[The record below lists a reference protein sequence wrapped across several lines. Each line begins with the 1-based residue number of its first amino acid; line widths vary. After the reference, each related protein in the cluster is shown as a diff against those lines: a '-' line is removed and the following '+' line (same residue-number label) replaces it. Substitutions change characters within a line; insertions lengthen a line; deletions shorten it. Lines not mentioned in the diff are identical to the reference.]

1 MQKLFGAPLYII
13 GIVMLVLFVTV
24 VVAVAALAARNRIMF
39 MVGVRIIP
47 KRPAQRALIVLGLM
61 LSTVLVTAAFST
73 GDTVGYTIRSLSVE
87 ALGNTDEAVTVPD
100 AQTAPEAGY
109 FDEAVV
115 EIVRRELAG
124 ASVDGILP
132 VIQEQLPLLN
142 PARMVSVPGAILFA
156 PGPEYSQYTRLTSVD
171 GADVSFADLASP
183 GEDIPVFLD
192 EDTAEDLQAAA
203 GDQLYVFVGEETVS
217 LRVAGVVEGSSSGSL
232 TFVLMTLDRA
242 QALLNRPGLI
252 NAVYI
257 SNTGGEIDGARFTDE
272 VEARLAAPLEEMG
285 LELQTAKQDA
295 LSAADTFGSLL
306 TAVFVLFGLFS
317 VAAGVLL
324 IFLIFMM
331 LAAARKSEMGMARA
345 VGTKR
350 SHLVQMFVFEGVV
363 YDLLAAVVGLG
374 LGVLVTYAIAGVM
387 ASMVPQS
394 VPIDIAF
401 HVEPWSLVVSF
412 TLGILVTLVTVTLSA
427 WKVSRLNI
435 VRAIRDVPE
444 PALKK
449 VGRGTLALG
458 VVLGTLGLILLLTGI
473 ISEQAGLLYLGV
485 SLIIIGLALAARW
498 RGAGERLVFTVAGA
512 LLVAWCLLPV
522 SVFEAVFGETK
533 SGIEMFFIV
542 GITMVLG
549 GVWMVSYNLD
559 LVMRL
564 LVWAVGGVR
573 GVAPVLRSA
582 MAYPMKNRMRT
593 GLTMAM
599 FSMVIFSIVF
609 MSVIIRANTAILSDA
624 QSIAG
629 GYDIYAG
636 VSYLSPIR
644 DIEGTLLQKGFEP
657 EDFQAVA
664 ATSTIPM
671 EIRQMG
677 ARSEDWQDYVVSGVD
692 DAYLESNEFKF
703 LIMGQGYETAA
714 DVWEALR
721 DNPGLAV
728 ISADA
733 VPAMSSMSF
742 AFGGMFLLEG
752 IDQNDDEM
760 SPIQVQVRR
769 TVPGMEG
776 AQTIETELTI
786 IAVLESVSFNY
797 GVYTSQQTVDQASP
811 FSVPATTYLFKLS
824 DGVDAAETADALE
837 SAFLAYG
844 MQAESVEKQLEEAN
858 RINYTINA
866 LLTGFMGLGLVVGIA
881 ALGVISTRAVVER
894 RHEIGV
900 LRAIGFRSSN
910 VQAAFLLESSIVASL
925 GILIGTVLA
934 LSLSYQVLGEMK
946 DDYQNLSFQMP
957 WLELGIIAGVSWV
970 ASMLMTVIPAWRAS
984 KITPAEAL
992 RYE

>member
-13 GIVMLVLFVTV
+13 GIVMLVLFVM
-24 VVAVAALAARNRIMF
+24 VAVAVATLAARNRIMF
-39 MVGVRIIP
+39 KLGVRNIP
-47 KRPAQRALIVLGLM
+47 KRPAQTALIVLGLM

-100 AQTAPEAGY
+100 PQTAPNAGY
-109 FDEAVV
+109 FDESVV
-115 EIVRRELAG
+115 EIVRGELVG

-142 PARMVSVPGAILFA
+142 PARMLSAPGVILFA
-156 PGPEYSQYTRLTSVD
+156 PGPEYGEYTRLTTVD
-171 GADVSFADLASP
+171 GADVSFEDLASP

-192 EDTAEDLQAAA
+192 EDTAEDLQAEA
-203 GDQLYVFVGEETVS
+203 GDQLYMYVGAEPVS
-217 LRVAGVVEGSSSGSL
+217 LRVVGLVEGSSSGSL
-232 TFVLMTLDRA
+232 TFVLMTLERA
-242 QALLNRPGLI
+242 QTILDRPGMI

-257 SNTGGEIDGARFTDE
+257 SNSGGEIDGARFSDE
-272 VEARLAAPLEEMG
+272 VKARLEAPLEQMG
-285 LELQTAKQDA
+285 LKVQTAKQDA

-345 VGTKR
+345 VGTR
-350 SHLVQMFVFEGVV
+350 RGHLIQMFVFEGVV
-363 YDLLAAVVGLG
+363 YDLLAAVLGLG
-374 LGVLVTYAIAGVM
+374 LGVLVTYAIGGVM
-387 ASMVPQS
+387 ARIVPQD
-394 VPIDIAF
+394 VPIDITV

-427 WKVSRLNI
+427 WKVSHLNI

-444 PALKK
+444 PARKK

-458 VVLGTLGLILLLTGI
+458 VVLAILGLILLLTGML
-473 ISEQAGLLYLGV
+473 SDQAGLVYLGM

-498 RGAGERLVFTVAGA
+498 RGAGERLVFTVAGI
-512 LLVAWCLLPV
+512 LLVAWCLVPV
-522 SVFEAVFGETK
+522 DVFEAVFGETK

-559 LVMRL
+559 LIMRL
-564 LVWAVGGVR
+564 LVRIVGGVG
-573 GVAPVLRSA
+573 GVAHILRSA

-609 MSVIIRANTAILSDA
+609 MSVLIRVNTAILSDA
-624 QSIAG
+624 ESIAG
-629 GYDIYAG
+629 GYDVIAG

-644 DIEGTLLQKGFEP
+644 DIEQVMAVKGFDP
-657 EDFQAVA
+657 ADFQAVA

-671 EIRQMG
+671 EIRQVD
-677 ARSEDWQDYVVSGVD
+677 AKSEDWKEYVVNGVD
-692 DAYLESNEFKF
+692 NAYLETNEFEF
-703 LIMGQGYETAA
+703 LILGEGYESAA

-752 IDQNDDEM
+752 IDQNDEEM

-769 TVPGMEG
+769 TVPGLEG
-776 AQTIETELTI
+776 AQTIEGELTI
-786 IAVLESVSFNY
+786 IAVLESVSLNY
-797 GVYTSQQTVDQASP
+797 GVYTSQQTVDQASS
-811 FSVPATTYLFKLS
+811 FSIPATTYLFKLS
-824 DGVDAAETADALE
+824 DGVDARETADALE

-858 RINYTINA
+858 RISYTINA

-894 RHEIGV
+894 RHEIGI
-900 LRAIGFRSSN
+900 LRAIGFRSSD

-925 GILIGTVLA
+925 GIMIGTVLA
-934 LSLSYQVLGEMK
+934 LALSYLVLDEMK

-957 WLELGIIAGVSWV
+957 WLELGIIAGVSWA

-984 KITPAEAL
+984 KIAPAEAL